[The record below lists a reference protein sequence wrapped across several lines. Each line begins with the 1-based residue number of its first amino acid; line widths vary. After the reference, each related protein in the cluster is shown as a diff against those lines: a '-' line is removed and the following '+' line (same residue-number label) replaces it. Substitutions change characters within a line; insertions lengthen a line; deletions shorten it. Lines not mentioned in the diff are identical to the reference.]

1 MAVFVIAGGLDV
13 GPMLTIMILRWISG
27 RLEFYGT
34 KHLTRR
40 KRESTPFVPAT
51 ESVGTV
57 PGISL
62 RPFIPIISPTAP
74 SSQDVNW
81 TPPVSSMKGEYL
93 NVGVTDDV
101 SNDDHWADEDQDED
115 EDDSENIKTDDIIED
130 EDVTCIPLGE

>member
-1 MAVFVIAGGLDV
+1 MGIVIIAGGLDI

-34 KHLTRR
+34 KHLNRR
-40 KRESTPFVPAT
+40 KRESAPFVPAT

-57 PGISL
+57 PGIPL

-81 TPPVSSMKGEYL
+81 KPPASNMKGEYL
-93 NVGVTDDV
+93 NVGVTDDI
-101 SNDDHWADEDQDED
+101 SNDDHWADEDED
-115 EDDSENIKTDDIIED
+115 ESANIERDDIIED
-130 EDVTCIPLGE
+130 EDVTSIPLGE